1 MHFCVFSMQIG
12 DYRAYAT
19 ILRNEFSENDQDLR
33 NNPTETTMIVV
44 NEYFPGC
51 TDLWWV
57 DCQSDDLEFPF
68 LCSFV
73 FWFMFSAIVKIY
85 RYFWDRNILWAKSPP
100 ISGRTVDLLRTIFG
114 KFCVF
119 LSITCQKTGLEG
131 FSKCGPVSASASFN
145 CYNGTVTSQPRR
157 VRSTL

>member
-73 FWFMFSAIVKIY
+73 F
-85 RYFWDRNILWAKSPP
+85 
-100 ISGRTVDLLRTIFG
+100 
-114 KFCVF
+114 
-119 LSITCQKTGLEG
+119 
-131 FSKCGPVSASASFN
+131 
-145 CYNGTVTSQPRR
+145 
-157 VRSTL
+157 